1 MLETMTYDQQCRRL
15 VRFIKE
21 LNVGFAGVSRQ
32 LGQQHWSFVV
42 YLPKDHVVCATG
54 PEQPKAPKSKPKS
67 KTKPNQNAKRRA

>member
-54 PEQPKAPKSKPKS
+54 PEQPKAKPK
-67 KTKPNQNAKRRA
+67 KTKVNQNAKRRA